1 MPTMTDPDVWS
12 RITGGRRLH
21 KAAFVLAILDRNE
34 GGSDAIRQRGY
45 KFEALLT
52 AGEDGRIRPA

>member
-1 MPTMTDPDVWS
+1 M
-12 RITGGRRLH
+12 
-21 KAAFVLAILDRNE
+21 LAILDRNE

-52 AGEDGRIRPA
+52 AGADGRIRPA